1 MVVYEFTV
9 EDLARMRFAISP
21 SFELVRSLQALRDPS
36 TAALHLPWLRGLS
49 GRLGGLDLEP
59 VVALVP
65 PSGYSPDFLT
75 PPPTGPVGDIE
86 SDLARMRATP
96 AAQVRK
102 ELGVFARVHRRRA
115 LAQPWLDHPRRE
127 LGRLT
132 DTLEAYWE
140 RALEP
145 VWPRIRAFLEA
156 DLAHRARRLT
166 EGGPAALFEDLH
178 PTLHW
183 HGDRLEVH
191 TTYDTTV
198 ALAGRG
204 LLLVPSAFAWERAFS
219 MTDAPWQPTVV
230 YPARGVSTLWEDAGA
245 APEGLARVLGETR
258 ARLLA
263 ALDAPRSTTEL
274 ARRLG
279 LSAGGIS
286 QHLSAL
292 KSAGLVSAGREGRLV
307 LYVRTPRA
315 EALLAG

>member
-21 SFELVRSLQALRDPS
+21 SFELVRSLQAMRDPS
-36 TAALHLPWLRGLS
+36 TAALHLPWLRKLS
-49 GRLGGLDLEP
+49 GRLGGLDLAP
-59 VVALVP
+59 VIALVP

-75 PPPTGPVGDIE
+75 PPPTGPAVEIE
-86 SDLARMRATP
+86 DDLARMRATP

-102 ELGVFARVHRRRA
+102 DMEVFARVQRKRA
-115 LAQPWLDHPRRE
+115 FVQPWLDHPRRE
-127 LGRLT
+127 LGRLA

-166 EGGPAALFEDLH
+166 EGGPAAVFDDLH
-178 PTLHW
+178 ATLHW
-183 HGDRLEVH
+183 RGDRLEVH
-191 TTYDTTV
+191 TAYDTTV
-198 ALAGRG
+198 PLAGRG
-204 LLLVPSAFAWERAFS
+204 LLLVPSAFAWERPFS

-230 YPARGVSTLWEDAGA
+230 YPARGVATLWEDTDA
-245 APEGLARVLGETR
+245 APEGLARVLGDTR
-258 ARLLA
+258 ARLLS

-274 ARRLG
+274 SRRLE
-279 LSAGGIS
+279 LTAGGVS

-292 KSAGLVSAGREGRLV
+292 KAAGLVSAGREGRLV